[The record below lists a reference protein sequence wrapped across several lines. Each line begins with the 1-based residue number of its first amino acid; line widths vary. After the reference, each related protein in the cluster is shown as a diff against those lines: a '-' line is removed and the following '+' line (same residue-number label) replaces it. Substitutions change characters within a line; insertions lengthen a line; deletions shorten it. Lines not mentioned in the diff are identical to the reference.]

1 MAHGEK
7 DARHEWMTVKDVAAL
22 LKVSEETVRRW
33 VRVGELPALALG
45 KKAGF
50 RIRPADLEIFIAA
63 RYGLGSKEAA

>member
-1 MAHGEK
+1 MSDDKGAG
-7 DARHEWMTVKDVAAL
+7 DDWLTVRDIATH

-33 VRVGELPALALG
+33 IRDRELPALTLG

-50 RIRPADLEIFIAA
+50 RIRPADLETFITA